1 MRDDLL
7 PAGVRER
14 ALALAAENR
23 LPAYLYDLPA
33 LGERAGQI
41 RAALAGA
48 GVEFLYAA
56 KANPDPE
63 LLRVLAPLT
72 DGIEVASGGELEHV
86 MDALPGVK
94 VAFGGPGKTDRELM
108 TAIQRGVWRI
118 HVESLRELNRVIALA
133 GPRPVDVLLRANL
146 PFGVTGA
153 ALSMSGPFGMDEEAL
168 AVAARTARD
177 AVAAGSGVRVRGI
190 HVHLASGLDAEQK
203 LTLDKRVL
211 AWALW
216 WSRDKLPG
224 LKTPEVNLGGGMTVD
239 YGDPDQH
246 FDWDTYAKGLGELAE
261 LAGKDAVV
269 LRVEPGR
276 AVSVH
281 AGYYVSD
288 VLDLK
293 YTRGRAYA
301 IARGGTH
308 HLRTPA
314 TKGHSQPMVTLPGP
328 NRTGEPMDDDHVTVV
343 GQLCTPKDQL
353 ATGVTVRD
361 LRVGDL
367 LVFRMAG
374 AYAWNI
380 SHHDF
385 LMHPHPAFAYI
396 RLQAVQTGR
405 AGQQPKAISQTL

>member
-1 MRDDLL
+1 VKIPGNRRAVRDNRPMRDDVL
-7 PAGVRER
+7 PVAVRER
-14 ALALAAENR
+14 ALALAAENQ

-33 LGERAGQI
+33 LRAQTGQI
-41 RAALAGA
+41 RDALAGA

-56 KANPDPE
+56 KANPDPA

-72 DGIEVASGGELEHV
+72 DGVEVASGGELEHV
-86 MDALPGVK
+86 MDTLPGTR
-94 VAFGGPGKTDRELM
+94 VAFGGPGKTDRELIS
-108 TAIQRGVWRI
+108 AISRGVWRL
-118 HVESLRELNRVIALA
+118 HVESVRELNRVIALA
-133 GPRPVDVLLRANL
+133 GSRPVEVLLRANL

-153 ALSMSGPFGMDEEAL
+153 ALSMSGPFGMDEETL

-177 AVAAGSGVRVRGI
+177 AAAAGSGVRVRGL

-203 LTLDKRVL
+203 LTLDKRIL

-216 WSRDKLPG
+216 WLREKVPG
-224 LKTPEVNLGGGMTVD
+224 LKAPEINLGGGMTVD
-239 YGDPDQH
+239 YAAPEER
-246 FDWDTYAKGLGELAE
+246 FDWLTYAKGLA
-261 LAGKDAVV
+261 DATPEGVV

-281 AGYYVSD
+281 AGYYASD

-293 YTRGRAYA
+293 YTRGQAYA
-301 IARGGTH
+301 IIRGGTH

-314 TKGHSQPMVTLPGP
+314 TKGHSQPVVALPGP
-328 NRTGEPMDDDHVTVV
+328 ARSGEPLNDDNLTVV

-353 ATGVTVRD
+353 AAGVGVRD

-385 LMHPHPAFAYI
+385 LMHPHPTFAYI
-396 RLQAVQTGR
+396 EE
-405 AGQQPKAISQTL
+405 

>member
-1 MRDDLL
+1 MRDDVL
-7 PAGVRER
+7 PAAVRER
-14 ALALAAENR
+14 ALALAAQNQ
-23 LPAYLYDLPA
+23 LPAFLYDLPA
-33 LGERAGQI
+33 LKTQAGQI
-41 RAALAGA
+41 RDALAGA

-56 KANPDPE
+56 KANPDAQ

-86 MDALPGVK
+86 MDALPHAR

-108 TAIQRGVWRI
+108 TAIQRGVWRL

-133 GPRPVDVLLRANL
+133 GRRPVEVLLRANL

-153 ALSMSGPFGMDEEAL
+153 ALNMSGPFGMDEESL
-168 AVAARTARD
+168 VVAARIARD
-177 AVAAGSGVRVRGI
+177 AAAAGSGVRVRGV

-203 LTLDKRVL
+203 LTLDERVL
-211 AWALW
+211 DWARTWL
-216 WSRDKLPG
+216 RANLPG
-224 LKTPEVNLGGGMTVD
+224 LKSPEVNLGGGMTVD
-239 YGDPDQH
+239 YAEPGH
-246 FDWDTYAKGLGELAE
+246 RFDWAAYAKGLAGLAD
-261 LAGKDAVV
+261 GSVV

-281 AGYYVSD
+281 SGYYVSD

-293 YTRGRAYA
+293 YTRGQAYA

-314 TKGHSQPMVTLPGP
+314 AKGHSQPLVALPGP
-328 NRTGEPMDDDHVTVV
+328 QRSGDALNDDSLTVV

-353 ATGVTVRD
+353 ATGVPVQD
-361 LRVGDL
+361 LRIGDL

-385 LMHPHPAFAYI
+385 LMHPHPSFAY
-396 RLQAVQTGR
+396 LD
-405 AGQQPKAISQTL
+405 